1 VAGLLEYVRIAAKCR
16 RLLGVSLDSFGR
28 LRLVPIA
35 ELEHWL
41 RGWAIVQA
49 QNGKMSAP
57 GGATYCRGA
66 QLLRGESRKVGE
78 DLAAVRAITPGTLID
93 RTT

>member
-78 DLAAVRAITPGTLID
+78 DLAAVRAITPLID